1 MSDTTKKSGKGN
13 KVTDNVVYIKGLLKS
28 TYNHADKDDNGN
40 IIKSTNIITIF
51 SDDATIEDKPAMEF
65 FKSFYDGKPS
75 KWIPNWIKE
84 KKDFIAV
91 KSAYNI
97 PVMIEDEQKQ
107 MSFAE
112 WVERGNIRGAS
123 VTVKC
128 NIKDSAVYPNA
139 MMVHTEGEPY
149 DAFADF

>member
-1 MSDTTKKSGKGN
+1 MSDTKKTPAKGN
-13 KVTDNVVYIKGLLKS
+13 KATDNVIYIKGLLKS
-28 TYNHADKDDNGN
+28 TYNHTDKDDNGN
-40 IIKSTNIITIF
+40 VAKSTNIITIF
-51 SDDATIEDKPAMEF
+51 SDDAKIDDKPALDF

-84 KKDFIAV
+84 DKDFIAV
-91 KSAYNI
+91 KSSYNI
-97 PVMIEDEQKQ
+97 PVKLEEEDRQ

-139 MMVHTEGEPY
+139 MLVHSEGEPY
-149 DAFADF
+149 DAFAEF